1 VQLTERS
8 GAPVWPR
15 TLGRVAVWGATATLP
30 DLRTVPPASHPPVR
44 TISQSV
50 TDPISDSLASL
61 RDENCRLRALVDF
74 GRRVTAERDL
84 RAQLRLLC
92 TEVLSTTGRSAAAVI
107 SYDPEQGAI
116 DSIETCGL
124 PGVID
129 AEWQHAVRGV
139 ARGVDL
145 AEVVPARHHRVS
157 VVPLVVGEDML
168 GLVLTYDVQP
178 ADAPQAEVR
187 YLTDIAD
194 AAAMATLNTRLYAQS
209 HRELR
214 RRDALRNV
222 VASISSELDLD
233 SLLGRVVGSAVEL
246 LDADSGVISLI
257 DRQGAARI
265 RAVHNLPKCAVGSVL
280 RPGEGISGQVL
291 ATHQAVVAAH
301 DRQEIAPPEAGGVE
315 SGVAVPVWWQGQ
327 LTGVFGLLTNGASRV
342 FNGQDREVMELLA
355 NHLAIAIGN
364 ARLYGEA
371 RDRLAEVT
379 GLQTA
384 SSALAEELL
393 PERALRVIAQQALS
407 LSGAATVSIE
417 LLRTGG
423 RELEVQVAVGEHA
436 LELTAMRVAVE
447 GSLAGAAV
455 STGRPQ
461 ILRAPFGDVSDRRE
475 VSAAAERT
483 EARSLL
489 VLPLR
494 ARGRTLGTLSAYTR
508 HPNAFHTRQVELL
521 ATFANQAA
529 ISLDNARLYAELQSR
544 LEEMVGLQ
552 RLGTLLL
559 EEHDFDRVLQSI
571 CQQLLRLTDAGGV
584 GLALLEDDPRFLEMR
599 TVVGPSADVL
609 RGLRIPTEGSF
620 AAEALRTNRSQRSDD
635 AQNDPRGYRKSLVL
649 GNTRTILSVP
659 MKTRLRTVGVL
670 SVYNKE
676 GADGFTDRDAELA
689 TFFANQA
696 AAAIENAR
704 LYEQTREYAV
714 VEERNRLARELH
726 DSVTQ
731 SLFSV
736 TLLSEA
742 ALNLLDRNDPLKARE
757 RLERASELAQGALA
771 EMRAL
776 IFQLRPITLQEEGLL
791 SAVKKHLSA
800 LRSRNGQIVELQ
812 VTGSE
817 RRLPAAIED
826 AAFGIVQES
835 LNNVVKHAN
844 SPHARLHLAFD
855 LDCLRVATT
864 DSGIGFDPAA
874 PSPLRSLGMST
885 MRERA
890 EGIGG
895 RLVVESAHGRG
906 TSVAAELPIHH
917 AD

>member
-1 VQLTERS
+1 MTSLS
-8 GAPVWPR
+8 ADG
-15 TLGRVAVWGATATLP
+15 LAT
-30 DLRTVPPASHPPVR
+30 
-44 TISQSV
+44 
-50 TDPISDSLASL
+50 L
-61 RDENCRLRALVDF
+61 RDENRRLRALVDF
-74 GRRVTAERDL
+74 GRQVTAERDL
-84 RAQLRLLC
+84 RSQLRLLC
-92 TEVLSTTGRSAAAVI
+92 AELLRTTGCSAAAVI
-107 SYDPEQGAI
+107 LYDPEHGGVEL
-116 DSIETCGL
+116 IETAGL
-124 PGVID
+124 TAFVD
-129 AEWQHAVRGV
+129 AEWQQAVRTAPTGTE
-139 ARGVDL
+139 L
-145 AEVVPARHHRVS
+145 ANVVPAGAHRLGA
-157 VVPLVVGEDML
+157 VPLLVADDRL
-168 GLVLTYDVQP
+168 GVVLTYDCQP
-178 ADAPQAEVR
+178 GDAADEEVR
-187 YLTDIAD
+187 YVAAMAD
-194 AAAMATLNTRLYAQS
+194 AAAMAILNTRLYAHS
-209 HRELR
+209 RRELR
-214 RRDALRNV
+214 RRDALRKV

-233 SLLGRVVGSAVEL
+233 SLLGRVVGSAVAL
-246 LDADSGVISLI
+246 LEADSGVISLI
-257 DRQGAARI
+257 DREGAARI
-265 RAVHNLPKCAVGSVL
+265 RAIHNLPDCVVGSVL
-280 RPGEGISGQVL
+280 PPGAGISGQVL
-291 ATHQAVVAAH
+291 ATHAGVVVEHYLQDIPHPLA
-301 DRQEIAPPEAGGVE
+301 EAGRVE
-315 SGVAVPVWWQGQ
+315 CGVAVPVWWQGQ
-327 LTGVFGLLTNGASRV
+327 LTGVFGVLARDPSRV
-342 FNGQDREVMELLA
+342 FNAQDREVMELLA
-355 NHLAIAIGN
+355 NHLAIAIEN
-364 ARLYGEA
+364 ARLYGEV

-379 GLQTA
+379 GLQAA
-384 SSALAEELL
+384 SSALAGELL

-417 LLRTGG
+417 LLRSGC

-436 LELTAMRVAVE
+436 AELAAMRVAVE

-461 ILRAPFGDVSDRRE
+461 ILRAPFGNVAERSE
-475 VSAAAERT
+475 VSVAAERA

-494 ARGRTLGTLSAYTR
+494 ARSRTLGTLSAYTH
-508 HPNAFHTRQVELL
+508 HPNAFHSRQVELL
-521 ATFANQAA
+521 AAFANQAA
-529 ISLDNARLYAELQSR
+529 ISLDNARLYGELQSR

-609 RGLRIPTEGSF
+609 RGSRIPTEGSF
-620 AAEALRTNRSQRSDD
+620 AAEALRSNRSQRSDD
-635 AQNDPRGYRKSLVL
+635 AQNDPRGYRQSLVL
-649 GNTRTILSVP
+649 GNTHTILSVP

-676 GADGFTDRDAELA
+676 GEGGFTDRDAELA

-714 VEERNRLARELH
+714 VEERNRLARDLH

-742 ALNLLDRNDPLKARE
+742 ALNLLDRDDPAKARE
-757 RLERASELAQGALA
+757 RLERANELAQGALA

-776 IFQLRPITLQEEGLL
+776 IFQLRPMTLQEEGLL

-800 LRSRNGQIVELQ
+800 LRSRNGQLVGLQ
-812 VTGSE
+812 VTGAE
-817 RRLPAAIED
+817 RRLPAAVED
-826 AAFGIVQES
+826 AAFGIIQES

-844 SPHARLHLAFD
+844 CPHAQVHLDFGA
-855 LDCLRVATT
+855 DCLRVTT
-864 DSGIGFDPAA
+864 IDTGVGFDMAA
-874 PSPLRSLGMST
+874 PRPVPTLGMST

-890 EGIGG
+890 EGISG
-895 RLVVESAHGRG
+895 RLVVESAPGRG
-906 TSVAAELPIHH
+906 TSVCAELPVHD